1 MYKKN
6 TKFTRNHISRP
17 FLSRVC
23 RFRLPYLIEIFFISS
38 TFLVG
43 ACRFLIIYCWNND
56 SHLVLIF
63 ILLKKFNNSHLIVSC
78 GPAWNSVV
86 GKTLDLALHI
96 YMEVSYSF
104 AWRWWNFWSSEIRRI
119 SQKAGKKL
127 LECCRRIEIVIRN

>member
-86 GKTLDLALHI
+86 GKDFGSCITHLCGSFI
-96 YMEVSYSF
+96 FFRVEMMEF
-104 AWRWWNFWSSEIRRI
+104 LIFKDGKNFTESREEAIGVL
-119 SQKAGKKL
+119 QKA
-127 LECCRRIEIVIRN
+127 RNCD